1 MPLNPDIPLVFPGY
15 PRYNYILYNKTRDAE
30 MNKNLYLNIT
40 VTLFFG
46 VFLILGIIIVN
57 ALDRHRFALEE
68 LSADIKRLENRLAV
82 RAEPVSVP
90 SAGKTEAEKERP
102 EAAAANAEYF
112 DPRAA
117 DGGKL
122 VRAFA
127 ADVGNLN
134 MLLTNDAYVSQIWS
148 QTADSLAERD
158 YRDSGDGEYKPMLA
172 ESWSFSPDRKKIHVK
187 LRKGILWHDFKDPV
201 TGKAWKNREV
211 TAHDFKFCVDV
222 IKNPEVDCAALR
234 GYYQDIDR
242 IDVISDTEFDVVWR
256 KPYFMMEDITL
267 SLQPLPRHLYHA
279 YEGPFDGRK
288 FNDDHARNRMAVG
301 CGPYRLDRWEKGKR
315 IQLKRF
321 ENYYG
326 RNLGIMPP
334 LKMLAFDIIQHP
346 NTRLQ
351 SLLSKDLGMDSL
363 TPDQWINRT
372 SSPEFGENGFLRK
385 YSFPGFSYNYI
396 GLNMKNP
403 LFQDKRVRQA
413 LSHLINREKLRKDIF
428 FDLAKPVS
436 GPFPKESSAY
446 DHSVKPYSFDPEK
459 ARKLLNEAGW
469 KDADGDGVL
478 EKDGR
483 KLTFT
488 AIYPN
493 TAVTYQKMLP
503 VIREDM
509 KKAGVRMN
517 LLGIEWSVLVQR
529 LEKKQFEACVLG
541 WTGTLKPDPHQL
553 WHSSHA
559 GQQGSSNHIGFV
571 NRRADELIEKIRI
584 CFDAKERNRLYHEF
598 HRLIHEEAPY
608 LFLFSPDNLMVIN
621 KDYQGVRKFPGGIAT
636 RPLWLKPGDKQFR
649 TP

>member
-1 MPLNPDIPLVFPGY
+1 
-15 PRYNYILYNKTRDAE
+15 
-30 MNKNLYLNIT
+30 MNKNLYLNVI
-40 VTLFFG
+40 VTLIFG
-46 VFLILGIIIVN
+46 TFLILGIVIVN
-57 ALDRHRFALEE
+57 ALDHHRFAMEQLAREVRKLESR
-68 LSADIKRLENRLAV
+68 LSSGIV
-82 RAEPVSVP
+82 RPQEPPCSE
-90 SAGKTEAEKERP
+90 SGRI
-102 EAAAANAEYF
+102 AAAAPAANAAYF

-134 MLLTNDAYVSQIWS
+134 SILTNDAYVSMIWS
-148 QTADSLAERD
+148 QVTDSLAERD
-158 YRDSGDGEYKPMLA
+158 YRDTGDGEYAPMLA

-187 LRKGILWHDFKDPV
+187 LRKDILWHDFTDPV
-201 TGKAWKNREV
+201 TGKAWKNRPV
-211 TAHDFKFCVDV
+211 TAHDVKFYVDV
-222 IKNPEVDCAALR
+222 IKNPEVDCAPLR

-242 IDVISDTEFDVVWR
+242 VDVLNDHEFDVVWR

-267 SLQPLPRHLYHA
+267 SMQPLPRHLYHA
-279 YEGPFDGRK
+279 YDGPFSGTK

-301 CGPYRLDRWEKGKR
+301 CGPYRLVRWEKGKR
-315 IQLKRF
+315 ILLERF

-326 RNLGIMPP
+326 RELGIMPP
-334 LKMLAFDIIQHP
+334 LKTLAFDIIQHP

-351 SLLSKDLGMDSL
+351 SLLSRELGMDSL

-372 SSPEFGENGFLRK
+372 STPEFGPKGFLKK
-385 YSFPGFSYNYI
+385 YTFPGFSYNYI
-396 GLNMKNP
+396 GLNQKCP
-403 LFQDKRVRQA
+403 VFQDKRVRQA

-436 GPFPKESSAY
+436 GPFPLESSAS
-446 DHSVKPYSFDPEK
+446 DPTVKPYPFDPEK
-459 ARKLLNEAGW
+459 ARKLLAEAGW
-469 KDADGDGVL
+469 KDLDGDGIL

-483 KLTFT
+483 PLAFT
-488 AIYPN
+488 AVYPN

-509 KKAGVRMN
+509 KKAGVRMD

-541 WTGTLKPDPHQL
+541 WSGSLKPDPYQL

-559 GQQGSSNHIGFV
+559 EQQGSSNHISFV
-571 NRRADELIEKIRI
+571 NPKADALIEKIRV
-584 CFDAKERNRLYHEF
+584 CFDPQERNKLYHEF
-598 HRLIHEEAPY
+598 HRLIHDEAPY
-608 LFLFSPDNLMVIN
+608 LFLFSPNNLTVI
-621 KDYQGVRKFPGGIAT
+621 DRAYLGVRKFPGGIAT
-636 RPLWLKPGDKQFR
+636 RPLWLKPGSAQVK

>member
-1 MPLNPDIPLVFPGY
+1 
-15 PRYNYILYNKTRDAE
+15 
-30 MNKNLYLNIT
+30 MNKNLYLNVV
-40 VTLFFG
+40 VTLFLG
-46 VFLILGIIIVN
+46 LFLILGIVIVN
-57 ALDRHRFALEE
+57 ALDHHRFALEE
-68 LSADIKRLENRLAV
+68 LSAGIKRLENQLASGMV
-82 RAEPVSVP
+82 RSVSAAKP
-90 SAGKTEAEKERP
+90 EIKSESAAT
-102 EAAAANAEYF
+102 AANAAYF
-112 DPRAA
+112 DPKAIP
-117 DGGKL
+117 GGKL

-134 MLLTNDAYVSQIWS
+134 SILTNDAYVSQIWA
-148 QTADSLAERD
+148 QATDSLAERD
-158 YRDSGDGEYKPMLA
+158 YRDTGDGEYAPMLA
-172 ESWSFSPDRKKIHVK
+172 ESWNFSPDRKKIHIK
-187 LRKGILWHDFKDPV
+187 LRKGILWHDFTDPV
-201 TGKAWKNREV
+201 TGKNWKNREV
-211 TAHDFKFCVDV
+211 TAHDFKFYVDV

-234 GYYQDIDR
+234 GYYEDIEGIR
-242 IDVISDTEFDVVWR
+242 VINNHEFEVVWR

-279 YEGPFDGRK
+279 YDGPFSGKK
-288 FNDDHARNRMAVG
+288 FNDDHARNRLVVG
-301 CGPYRLDRWEKGKR
+301 CGPYQLARWEKGKR
-315 IQLKRF
+315 ILLQRF

-326 RNLGIMPP
+326 RKLGIMPP
-334 LKMLAFDIIQHP
+334 LKTVAFDIIQHP

-372 SSPEFGENGFLRK
+372 STPEFGNQGFLRK
-385 YSFPGFSYNYI
+385 YAFPGYSYSYI
-396 GLNMKNP
+396 GLNLKNP
-403 LFQDKRVRQA
+403 VFKDKRVRQA
-413 LSHLINREKLRKDIF
+413 LSHLINREKIQKDIF
-428 FDLAKPVS
+428 FNLAKPVS

-446 DHSVKPYSFDPEK
+446 DQSVLPYSFDVEK
-459 ARKLLNEAGW
+459 ARKLLAEAGW
-469 KDADGDGVL
+469 KDVDNDGIL

-509 KKAGVRMN
+509 KKAGVRMD

-559 GQQGSSNHIGFV
+559 EKQGSSNHIGFV
-571 NRRADELIEKIRI
+571 NPKADELIEKIRN
-584 CFDAKERNRLYHEF
+584 CFDSKERNKLYHEF
-598 HRLIHEEAPY
+598 HRLIHDEAPY
-608 LFLFSPDNLMVIN
+608 LFLFSPDSLTVIN
-621 KDYQGVRKFPGGIAT
+621 KDYMGVKEFPGGIAT
-636 RPLWLKPGDKQFR
+636 RPLWVKPDSSQFR